1 MQTFAKVALAAT
13 IAIASA
19 QASAASIDIDDS
31 SLDISASGRY
41 VFTGDN
47 IPGSFQINVLEEIL
61 NSTWEFSWNP
71 GVGANSQ
78 AVLYTLTQGDLT
90 LASSVFTDTGRASF
104 TTGNLSEGSY
114 VMQMAVV
121 GGDTDAYGF
130 SGDATVTVTEDDNP
144 VPLPATASLLVLGLA
159 GIAGASLK
167 KKKAA

>member
-1 MQTFAKVALAAT
+1 MHSIAKVALAAA
-13 IAIASA
+13 IGIASA

-31 SLDISASGRY
+31 SLDITKTGLY

-47 IPGSFQINVLEEIL
+47 IPGSFEVNVLSEIL

-71 GVGANSQ
+71 GTGANSQ
-78 AVLYTLTQGDLT
+78 AVQYTLTQGEMT
-90 LASSVFTDTGRASF
+90 VATSMFTDTGRASF
-104 TTGNLSEGSY
+104 TTGNLSAGNY
-114 VMQMAVV
+114 LMQMSVV
-121 GGDTDAYGF
+121 GGNTDNYGF
-130 SGDATVTVTEDDNP
+130 SGDATVTTSGVDTP